1 MKILKVIKKN
11 FEIFNEN
18 FKFKINKIQ
27 QKKVTTL
34 KTIVFRGGGNDFPV
48 PTPGGATATANAKSK
63 FFGENLRFNSSFM
76 QSRAKVL

>member
-34 KTIVFRGGGNDFPV
+34 KKLCSGGNDFPV
-48 PTPGGATATANAKSK
+48 PTPEGATATANAKSK
-63 FFGENLRFNSSFM
+63 IFGENLRFNSSCM

>member
-1 MKILKVIKKN
+1 MKILKVVKKN
-11 FEIFNEN
+11 IEIFNEN
-18 FKFKINKIQ
+18 LKFKINKIQ

-34 KTIVFRGGGNDFPV
+34 KNLCSGGGNNFPV

>member
-1 MKILKVIKKN
+1 MKILIVIKNN

-34 KTIVFRGGGNDFPV
+34 KNCVRGGDDFPV

-76 QSRAKVL
+76 QSRAKVLE